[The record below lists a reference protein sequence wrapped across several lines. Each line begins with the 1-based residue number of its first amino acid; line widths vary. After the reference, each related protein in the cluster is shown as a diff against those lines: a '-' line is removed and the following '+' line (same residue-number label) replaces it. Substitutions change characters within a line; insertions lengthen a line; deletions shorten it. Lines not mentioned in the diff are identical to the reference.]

1 MLAQSYEFLEMDTLD
16 VFFPDRNI
24 NERTIVVETVKYGIG
39 TAPLVQPGRLS
50 GNYLGNGRMERR
62 TFEPCLVREE
72 DFLDQYLINQLRE
85 MGTDNT
91 ITPVT
96 EIVGQRIQRLVN
108 RQSATKKL
116 LKALVLRGGVNYV
129 DGRTDVSINVSTN
142 IPLHNFFRYD
152 GYDSVVAAGATIGA
166 YTAGA
171 LRFGAEKVLAVEP
184 NPNTYK
190 SLKSTFL
197 EFSNVFTVWGVVSN
211 SDDDF
216 IYGNFEVGNSVGNR
230 IQDDGQIKVPN
241 YKLLQ
246 LIKFYKID
254 KIRLLKIDIEGE
266 EYNVVPNLDDEILN
280 ITSCIHLE
288 THHQYGGDDK
298 HLIDFLISKN
308 FQHKLISDRT
318 SIVSVKEHL
327 LWK

>member
-1 MLAQSYEFLEMDTLD
+1 MINIYPQIDLDNRQKFLFWNQGSDDFFGTIIIFEGIFNFPIVRWENANIPSGQ
-16 VFFPDRNI
+16 VFFYQHFQNVQEYVSMPEFSGYRYLFLHDNGEKLDLDFTFKKIQSRIVNKDVYLYDDACGTYFENLCGEGRPDIFND
-24 NERTIVVETVKYGIG
+24 EPGWTID
-39 TAPLVQPGRLS
+39 
-50 GNYLGNGRMERR
+50 LGA
-62 TFEPCLVREE
+62 
-72 DFLDQYLINQLRE
+72 
-85 MGTDNT
+85 
-91 ITPVT
+91 
-96 EIVGQRIQRLVN
+96 
-108 RQSATKKL
+108 S
-116 LKALVLRGGVNYV
+116 
-129 DGRTDVSINVSTN
+129 
-142 IPLHNFFRYD
+142 
-152 GYDSVVAAGATIGA
+152 IGA

-171 LRFGAEKVLAVEP
+171 LRFGAQNVISVEP
-184 NPNTYK
+184 NPNTYE
-190 SLKSTFL
+190 SLKSTFS
-197 EFSNVFTVWGVVSN
+197 EFLNVFTVWGVVSN

-230 IQDDGQIKVPN
+230 IQDDGQTKVPN

-246 LIKFYKID
+246 LIKFYKIN

-318 SIVSVKEHL
+318 SSVSVKEHL